1 MTEVDLDELGPWLPV
16 PLHDDQA
23 VALLES
29 KVVDVRRAV
38 VGAAYEVRAA
48 GWVGAARIAGVD
60 LRIRPKVTVARLLFL
75 LGHARDTRAWRDDT
89 VGVAVGAEL
98 LPAMADA
105 LWRQVDRAL
114 QGGLLQGYQ
123 VVEDALPLV
132 RGRIRE
138 ADQLRRR
145 FGRALPVE
153 IRYDD
158 FTTDIAE
165 NRILRTAVDR
175 MLALPSISADARARL
190 ARQRVRLAEVT
201 SLPFGVVR
209 PVWRSSRLNEHY
221 APALRLAEIV
231 LDGTSVEPLRG
242 PVAASGLLVSMP
254 RLFEDFVTSVLGER
268 LTARRG
274 RVVAQDTARSLD
286 LDGYVPLRP
295 DLVWYDG
302 VRPLA
307 VVDAK
312 YKAEKP
318 EGFPGADAYQLLA
331 YCTAYGLRR
340 GHLVYAAG
348 NDQPPAY
355 RITGAGVEVATHTL
369 DLAAVPA
376 TLLRRVEGLA
386 AAVVEAVQ
394 DEDVDVLTGGS

>member
-1 MTEVDLDELGPWLPV
+1 VTEVDLDELGPWVPV
-16 PLHDDQA
+16 PLGDDQA
-23 VALLES
+23 LTLLES

-60 LRIRPKVTVARLLFL
+60 LRIRPKVTIGRLLFL
-75 LGHARDTRAWRDDT
+75 LGHARDARAWRDDT
-89 VGVAVGAEL
+89 VDVAVAAEL

-158 FTTDIAE
+158 FTIDIAE

-209 PVWRSSRLNEHY
+209 PVWRPSRLNTHY
-221 APALRLAEIV
+221 VPALRLAEIV

-274 RVVAQDTARSLD
+274 RVVAQDAARSLD

-302 VRPLA
+302 VQPLA

-340 GHLVYAAG
+340 GHLIYAAG
-348 NDQPPAY
+348 NDEPPIY
-355 RITGAGVEVATHTL
+355 RINGAGVEVTTHTL

-376 TLLRRVEGLA
+376 ALLGRMERLA
-386 AAVVEAVQ
+386 AAVVETVRDA
-394 DEDVDVLTGGS
+394 DVDLLTAGS